1 MAGHSLLQGRLASL
15 LAGILS
21 VLKLVVI
28 YLLSELMIWGCSRVL
43 SILDAPFF
51 ASIVSMVLVAIG
63 ITVAAAFSPLVGQVY
78 DKHLKFEVNLIN
90 SHLGVGFPIPL
101 IMLDAKSMLAAAT
114 IGRVIGSFSRF
125 SSLFAPFEHS
135 D

>member
-1 MAGHSLLQGRLASL
+1 MAGHSLQQGRFAAL
-15 LAGILS
+15 LTGILS

-43 SILDAPFF
+43 SLLNAPFF
-51 ASIVSMVLVAIG
+51 ASIVSMVLVAII

-78 DKHLKFEVNLIN
+78 DEHLKFEVNLIN

-101 IMLDAKSMLAAAT
+101 IMLDERSMLTAVT
-114 IGRVIGSFSRF
+114 IGRVIGSFSKF
-125 SSLFAPFEHS
+125 SSIFAPFEHR
-135 D
+135 